1 MSDSENADEDQVST
15 GDTMRERADESKL
28 KLWLLIGA
36 NRQLVTGV
44 LSVTFFAL
52 FMLGSFV
59 DPTLSDLL
67 QERGVI
73 ESLYTQMIGALITGV
88 TLVVT
93 ISQLIISQENGPLGV
108 QRTRMSET
116 MDFRGYIKELTG
128 RPSPADPS
136 AFLREIIDATQE
148 RAETLD
154 EVMESTDNE
163 DLRNEIDEFVDSI
176 TGNAETVREKL
187 DGAKFGT
194 FDVVYASIDYNYSW
208 NIFQI
213 ERLIADYEDDIDEE
227 QRDALEDLRTAF
239 TMFGPAREHVKTLY
253 FQWELINLSR
263 YILYAAIPAL
273 LISGMMLAFV
283 DTATITGRI
292 LGVETLLWLIGMTF
306 TITLIPFFLLT
317 SYILRIATAAK
328 RTLAI
333 GPLILRDSQ
342 R

>member
-1 MSDSENADEDQVST
+1 MGDSENADEDKVST
-15 GDTMRERADESKL
+15 GDTMRERADESRI

-44 LSVTFFAL
+44 LSVTFFSL
-52 FMLGSFV
+52 FMLGTFLH
-59 DPTLSDLL
+59 PTMSEML
-67 QERGVI
+67 QTRNVI
-73 ESLYTQMIGALITGV
+73 ESLYAQMIGSLITGV

-93 ISQLIISQENGPLGV
+93 ISQLIISQENGPLGE

-116 MDFRGYIKELTG
+116 MNFRSYIQELTG
-128 RPSPADPS
+128 KPAPADPS
-136 AFLREIIDATQE
+136 AFLREIIDATQQ
-148 RAETLD
+148 RANRLD
-154 EVMESTDNE
+154 ETMSSTDNE
-163 DLRNEIDEFVDSI
+163 DLRAEVDEFSDSI
-176 TGNAETVREKL
+176 TGNADTVREKL

-194 FDVVYASIDYNYSW
+194 FDVVYASMDYNYSW

-213 ERLIADYEDDIDEE
+213 ERLIADYGDDIEDD

-239 TMFGPAREHVKTLY
+239 SMFGPAREHVKTLY

-263 YILYAAIPAL
+263 FILYAAIPAL
-273 LISGMMLAFV
+273 LVAGVMVTFV
-283 DTATITGRI
+283 DETTITGTF
-292 LGVETLLWLIGMTF
+292 LGTEVLVWIVAATF
-306 TITLIPFFLLT
+306 TFTLIPFFLLT
-317 SYILRIATAAK
+317 SYVLRVATAAK

>member
-1 MSDSENADEDQVST
+1 MSSEEDADQVST
-15 GDTMRERADESKL
+15 ADTMRERADESKL
-28 KLWLLIGA
+28 KLWLLLGA

-44 LSVTFFAL
+44 LTAGFFGL

-59 DPTLSDLL
+59 DPTVSDLL
-67 QERGVI
+67 QDRGVI
-73 ESLYTQMIGALITGV
+73 ESLYTQMIGSLITGV

-93 ISQLIISQENGPLGV
+93 ISQLIISQENGPLGK

-116 MDFRGYIKELTG
+116 MDFRNYIKELTDK
-128 RPSPADPS
+128 PSPADPS

-154 EVMESTDNE
+154 DVMESTDND
-163 DLRNEIDEFVDSI
+163 DLRDEVNEFVDSI

-194 FDVVYASIDYNYSW
+194 FSVVHASMDYNYSW
-208 NIFQI
+208 KIFQI
-213 ERLIADYEDDIDEE
+213 ERLLADYEDDIDEE
-227 QRDALEDLRTAF
+227 QRDALEDLRTSF
-239 TMFGPAREHVKTLY
+239 SMFGPAREHIKTLY

-273 LISGMMLAFV
+273 LVSGMMLMFV
-283 DTATITGRI
+283 DTATVTGRV
-292 LGVETLLWLIGMTF
+292 LGIETLLWLVGLTF
-306 TITLIPFFLLT
+306 TLTLVPFFLLT
-317 SYILRIATAAK
+317 SYIVRIATVAK